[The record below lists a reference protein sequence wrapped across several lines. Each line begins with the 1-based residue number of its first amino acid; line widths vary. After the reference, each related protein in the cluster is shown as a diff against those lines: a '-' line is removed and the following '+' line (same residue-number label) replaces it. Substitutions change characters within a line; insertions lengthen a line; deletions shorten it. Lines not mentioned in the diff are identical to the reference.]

1 MESCVGT
8 RDRFRTLQ
16 AKRPEA
22 NPKTTA
28 FAVCRKAAGMP
39 GRVETPSSYC
49 QPYSVHTQSIF
60 SPRRGPRSVHV
71 RGSTSPWTS
80 WDPVAFNVKRSSQG
94 HGGES
99 RGLSRAMRSPMPP
112 LPERPDGLPGMAGAR
127 DNLRQLVEQR
137 TPSVVDDGGFNG
149 ADNVRENPLSGR
161 IGLFH
166 LDFTPHAHP
175 GRISGPPKKGR
186 GGLRPGP

>member
-80 WDPVAFNVKRSSQG
+80 WDPVAFNVEGGSQG
-94 HGGES
+94 HGEKGW
-99 RGLSRAMRSPMPP
+99 GLSRAMEP
-112 LPERPDGLPGMAGAR
+112 LCLHFPGDPTVYLLGSSAGPLGAAGMAGRGVGKPSATFG
-127 DNLRQLVEQR
+127 NAQQPVEHR
-137 TPSVVDDGGFNG
+137 SATY
-149 ADNVRENPLSGR
+149 
-161 IGLFH
+161 
-166 LDFTPHAHP
+166 
-175 GRISGPPKKGR
+175 
-186 GGLRPGP
+186 